1 MSSDFDLTLQARD
14 HYVIRDCGLSL
25 AHEGVRLIKKTLW
38 LAVVVYVFGLLW
50 VSFFQESVPQMNNL
64 CKQRDD
70 WSLRV
75 SKEAAANLELKK
87 EIEGLKNDFRY
98 SERILR
104 QDLLLHKKDEL
115 IILVPDDWAP
125 GGS

>member
-1 MSSDFDLTLQARD
+1 MK
-14 HYVIRDCGLSL
+14 
-25 AHEGVRLIKKTLW
+25 GVRLIKKTLW
-38 LAVVVYVFGLLW
+38 LGVVVYVFGLLW

-64 CKQRDD
+64 CKQRDA

-75 SKEAAANLELKK
+75 SREAAANLELKN

-115 IILVPDDWAP
+115 IILVPDDWAQE
-125 GGS
+125 GVGS